1 MWINRVILESKNIFN
16 SLSFR
21 LLTLFNL
28 SFIAAS
34 IYFLYRDNTIIFNQI
49 LSTFHIDNLLNKKDL
64 APHFPL
70 PNWAIYSL
78 PGGIWVFVLTTL
90 LNQHRIWVQKARL
103 PLDYLPITY
112 GIILEFFQFF
122 HITNG
127 TFDIVDI
134 LFVLGFGV
142 IALSINRNQQSLTV
156 KWQTKIPHWVLVSGF
171 LVLILSDVH
180 K

>member
-1 MWINRVILESKNIFN
+1 MFLKSTNNI
-16 SLSFR
+16 LSFKFLSLI
-21 LLTLFNL
+21 LLSIL
-28 SFIAAS
+28 AAT

-49 LSTFHIDNLLNKKDL
+49 LSTFNTDNLFNKRDL
-64 APHFPL
+64 VHSFPL

-78 PGGIWVFVLTTL
+78 PGGIWVLVLTSL
-90 LNQHRIWVQKARL
+90 LSQNHIYINKARL

-112 GIILEFFQFF
+112 GIVLEFFQFL

-127 TFDIVDI
+127 TFDFVDI

-142 IALSINRNQQSLTV
+142 IALSINRNQQELTV

>member
-1 MWINRVILESKNIFN
+1 MESKSIFN

-21 LLTLFNL
+21 LLTLFTL

-64 APHFPL
+64 APHLPL

-78 PGGIWVFVLTTL
+78 PGGIWVFVITSL
-90 LNQHRIWVQKARL
+90 LNQHRIWFQKARL

-122 HITNG
+122 RITNG
-127 TFDIVDI
+127 TFDSMDI
-134 LFVLGFGV
+134 FFVLGFGV
-142 IALSINRNQQSLTV
+142 IALSINRNQQEFTV
-156 KWQTKIPHWVLVSGF
+156 DWQKKIPHWVLVSGF
-171 LVLILSDVH
+171 LVLIFSDVH

>member
-1 MWINRVILESKNIFN
+1 MESKRIFN

-21 LLTLFNL
+21 LLTLFSL

-64 APHFPL
+64 APHLPL

-78 PGGIWVFVLTTL
+78 PGGIWVFVLTSL
-90 LNQHRIWVQKARL
+90 LNQHSIWFQKARL

-127 TFDIVDI
+127 TFDSMDI
-134 LFVLGFGV
+134 LFVLGFGI
-142 IALSINRNQQSLTV
+142 IALSINRNQQELTV
-156 KWQTKIPHWVLVSGF
+156 NWQKKYLVGCLSQGF
-171 LVLILSDVH
+171 
-180 K
+180 

>member
-1 MWINRVILESKNIFN
+1 MLESKITFN

-21 LLTLFNL
+21 LLTLFTL

-49 LSTFHIDNLLNKKDL
+49 LSTFHVDNLLDKKDL
-64 APHFPL
+64 APHLPI

-90 LNQHRIWVQKARL
+90 LNQHSIWVQKARL
-103 PLDYLPITY
+103 HLDYLPITY

-127 TFDIVDI
+127 TFDFVDI

-142 IALSINRNQQSLTV
+142 IALSINRNQQELTV

>member
-1 MWINRVILESKNIFN
+1 VLESKNIFN

-21 LLTLFNL
+21 LLTLFTL

-49 LSTFHIDNLLNKKDL
+49 LSTFHVDNLLNKKDL
-64 APHFPL
+64 SPHFPL
-70 PNWAIYSL
+70 PKWAIYSL

-90 LNQHRIWVQKARL
+90 LNQHSIWVQKARL

-127 TFDIVDI
+127 TFDFVDI

-142 IALSINRNQQSLTV
+142 IALSINRNQQELTV

>member
-1 MWINRVILESKNIFN
+1 MESKSIFN
-16 SLSFR
+16 SLTFR
-21 LLTLFNL
+21 LLTLFTL

-64 APHFPL
+64 VPHLPL

-78 PGGIWVFVLTTL
+78 PGGIWVFVLTSL
-90 LNQHRIWVQKARL
+90 LHQHRIWFQKVRL

-122 HITNG
+122 RITNG
-127 TFDIVDI
+127 TFDSIDI
-134 LFVLGFGV
+134 FFVLGFGV
-142 IALSINRNQQSLTV
+142 IALSINRNQQELTV
-156 KWQTKIPHWVLVSGF
+156 DWQKKIPHWVLVSGF